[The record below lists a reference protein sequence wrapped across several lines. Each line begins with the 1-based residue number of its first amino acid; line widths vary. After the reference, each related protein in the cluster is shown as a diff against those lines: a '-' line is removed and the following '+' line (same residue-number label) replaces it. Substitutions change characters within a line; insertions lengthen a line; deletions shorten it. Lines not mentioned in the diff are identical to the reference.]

1 MVLYEVTVMKK
12 RQNSTLQYTFLQ
24 AMLWAT
30 YGFLFSYANPFL
42 TEKLGLSDTLS
53 GIILCAATG
62 ASCLLQPV
70 LTAAT
75 DRTRLNVRWV
85 LLLSSAFTAICAGAS
100 MAELPIAATTVL
112 FAGACVGL
120 QVLPSFTNA
129 LGMARMRS
137 GEQIN
142 FGLSRGVG
150 SICFGVSARLA
161 PIAIAHMGLNGVPA
175 AGGTTA
181 LLFLVAVLVMKE
193 KHSLRGAQSADTESE
208 PSPAAEFFRKHKKFV
223 GMLLAA
229 VLLYVGHNVLSNCML
244 RIAQSKL
251 TNAAL
256 EEATGV
262 QGTALLIAALVEL
275 PTMFLFTNIVK
286 KIRCDIL
293 LFASCVFMTLRLLLS
308 LVLPGAV
315 GLYIA
320 QTAQMLGYAVFAV
333 STVYYAGSVI
343 EKRNVVKGQTY
354 LGTANT
360 LGCMLA
366 YALGG
371 TLIDA
376 VGVSNMLLVCIAV
389 SVVGCALA
397 LLCLERVEKTVGA

>member
-1 MVLYEVTVMKK
+1 MKNRK
-12 RQNSTLQYTFLQ
+12 NSTLPYTFLQ

-42 TEKLGLSDTLS
+42 TEKLGLTDTLS
-53 GIILCAATG
+53 GILLCAATG
-62 ASCLLQPV
+62 VSCLLQPV
-70 LTAAT
+70 LTAAA
-75 DRTRLNVRWV
+75 DRTRLSVRRV
-85 LLLSSAFTAICAGAS
+85 LLLSGAFTAVCAGLS
-100 MAELPIAATTVL
+100 MLDLPVAATAAL

-129 LGMARMRS
+129 LGMARMRG
-137 GEQIN
+137 GERIN

-150 SICFGVSARLA
+150 SVCFGVSARLA
-161 PIAIAHMGLNGVPA
+161 PVAIERVGLIGIPA
-175 AGGTTA
+175 AGGMTA
-181 LLFLVAVLVMKE
+181 LLFLLGVLMMKE
-193 KHSLRGAQSADTESE
+193 GGGIRGPQRADTENE
-208 PSPAAEFFRKHKKFV
+208 PSSAADFFRRHRKFA
-223 GMLLAA
+223 GILLAA

-251 TNAAL
+251 GNAGL
-256 EEATGV
+256 EEAAGV
-262 QGTALLIAALVEL
+262 QGTALMIAALVEL
-275 PTMFLFTNIVK
+275 PVMFLFTGIVR
-286 KIRCDIL
+286 KIRCDLL

-308 LVLPGAV
+308 LVLPGAA

-320 QTAQMLGYAVFAV
+320 QTAQTLGYAMFAV
-333 STVYYAGSVI
+333 STVYYAGSVM

-371 TLIDA
+371 ALIDA
-376 VGVSNMLLVCIAV
+376 VGVNNMLLVCVGI
-389 SVVGCALA
+389 SVAGCGLA
-397 LLCLERVEKTVGA
+397 LISLERVEKTVGTE

>member
-1 MVLYEVTVMKK
+1 MKNRK
-12 RQNSTLQYTFLQ
+12 NSTLPYTFLQ

-42 TEKLGLSDTLS
+42 TEKLGLTDTLS
-53 GIILCAATG
+53 GILLCAATG
-62 ASCLLQPV
+62 VSCLLQPV
-70 LTAAT
+70 LTAAA
-75 DRTRLNVRWV
+75 DRTRLSVRRV
-85 LLLSSAFTAICAGAS
+85 LLLSGAFTAVCAGLS
-100 MAELPIAATTVL
+100 MLDLPVAATAAL

-129 LGMARMRS
+129 LGMARMRG
-137 GEQIN
+137 GERIN

-150 SICFGVSARLA
+150 SVCFGVSARLA
-161 PIAIAHMGLNGVPA
+161 PVAIERVGLIGIPA
-175 AGGTTA
+175 TGGMTA
-181 LLFLVAVLVMKE
+181 LLFLLGVLMMKE
-193 KHSLRGAQSADTESE
+193 GGGIRGPQRADTENE
-208 PSPAAEFFRKHKKFV
+208 PSSAADFFRKHRKFA
-223 GMLLAA
+223 GILLAA

-251 TNAAL
+251 GNAGL
-256 EEATGV
+256 EEAAGV
-262 QGTALLIAALVEL
+262 QGTALMIAALVEL
-275 PTMFLFTNIVK
+275 PVMFLFTGIVR
-286 KIRCDIL
+286 KIRCDLL

-308 LVLPGAV
+308 LVLPGAA

-320 QTAQMLGYAVFAV
+320 QTAQTLGYAMFAV
-333 STVYYAGSVI
+333 STVYYAGSVM

-376 VGVSNMLLVCIAV
+376 VGVNNMLLVCVGI
-389 SVVGCALA
+389 SVAGCGLA
-397 LLCLERVEKTVGA
+397 LISLERVEKTVGTE

>member
-1 MVLYEVTVMKK
+1 MKNRK
-12 RQNSTLQYTFLQ
+12 NSTLPYTFLQ

-42 TEKLGLSDTLS
+42 TEKLGLTDTLS
-53 GIILCAATG
+53 GILLCAATG

-70 LTAAT
+70 LTAAA
-75 DRTRLNVRWV
+75 DRTRLSVRRV
-85 LLLSSAFTAICAGAS
+85 LLLSGAFTAVCAGLS
-100 MAELPIAATTVL
+100 MLDLPVAATAAL

-129 LGMARMRS
+129 LGMARMRG
-137 GEQIN
+137 GERIN

-150 SICFGVSARLA
+150 SVCFGVSARLA
-161 PIAIAHMGLNGVPA
+161 PVAIERVGLIGIPA
-175 AGGTTA
+175 AGGMTA
-181 LLFLVAVLVMKE
+181 LLFLLGVLMMKE
-193 KHSLRGAQSADTESE
+193 GGGIRGPQRADTENE
-208 PSPAAEFFRKHKKFV
+208 PSSAADFFRKHRKFA
-223 GMLLAA
+223 GILLAA

-251 TNAAL
+251 GNAGL
-256 EEATGV
+256 EEAAGV
-262 QGTALLIAALVEL
+262 QGTALMIAALVEL
-275 PTMFLFTNIVK
+275 PVMFLFTGIVR
-286 KIRCDIL
+286 KIRCDLL

-308 LVLPGAV
+308 LVLPGAA

-320 QTAQMLGYAVFAV
+320 QTAQTLGYAMFAV
-333 STVYYAGSVI
+333 STVYYAGSVM

-376 VGVSNMLLVCIAV
+376 VGVNNMLLVCVGI
-389 SVVGCALA
+389 SVAGCGLA
-397 LLCLERVEKTVGA
+397 LISLERVEKTVGTE

>member
-1 MVLYEVTVMKK
+1 MKNRK
-12 RQNSTLQYTFLQ
+12 NSTLPYTFLQ

-42 TEKLGLSDTLS
+42 TEKLGLTDTLS
-53 GIILCAATG
+53 GILLCAATG
-62 ASCLLQPV
+62 VSCLLQPV
-70 LTAAT
+70 LTAAA
-75 DRTRLNVRWV
+75 DRTRLSVRRV
-85 LLLSSAFTAICAGAS
+85 LLLSGAFTAVCAGLS
-100 MAELPIAATTVL
+100 MLDLPVAATAAL

-129 LGMARMRS
+129 LGMARMRG
-137 GEQIN
+137 GERIN

-150 SICFGVSARLA
+150 SVCFGVSARLA
-161 PIAIAHMGLNGVPA
+161 PVAIERVGLIGIPA
-175 AGGTTA
+175 AGGMTA
-181 LLFLVAVLVMKE
+181 LLFLLGVLMMKE
-193 KHSLRGAQSADTESE
+193 GSGIRGPQRADTENE
-208 PSPAAEFFRKHKKFV
+208 PSSAADFFRRHRKFA
-223 GMLLAA
+223 GILLAA

-251 TNAAL
+251 GNAGL
-256 EEATGV
+256 EEAAGV
-262 QGTALLIAALVEL
+262 QGTALMIAALVEL
-275 PTMFLFTNIVK
+275 PVMFLFTGIVR
-286 KIRCDIL
+286 KIRCDLL

-308 LVLPGAV
+308 LVLPGAA

-320 QTAQMLGYAVFAV
+320 QTAQTLGYAMFAV
-333 STVYYAGSVI
+333 STVYYAGSVM

-376 VGVSNMLLVCIAV
+376 VGVNNMLLVCVGI
-389 SVVGCALA
+389 SVAGCGLA
-397 LLCLERVEKTVGA
+397 LISLERVEKTVGTE

>member
-1 MVLYEVTVMKK
+1 MR
-12 RQNSTLQYTFLQ
+12 RQRNSTPQYTFLQ

-42 TEKLGLSDTLS
+42 TEKIGLSDTLS

-62 ASCLLQPV
+62 ISCLLQPV
-70 LTAAT
+70 LTAAA

-85 LLLSSAFTAICAGAS
+85 LLLSSSFTTLCAGAA
-100 MAELPIAATTVL
+100 MLPLSTVTTATL
-112 FAGACVGL
+112 FALACVGL

-129 LGMARMRS
+129 LGMAHIRS
-137 GEQIN
+137 GERIN
-142 FGLSRGVG
+142 FGLARGVG
-150 SICFGVSARLA
+150 SVCFGVAARVA
-161 PIAIAHMGLNGVPA
+161 PIVIGHFGLTGIPM
-175 AGGTTA
+175 AGGATA
-181 LLFLVAVLVMKE
+181 CLFLTGVVGMAGDDKFSG
-193 KHSLRGAQSADTESE
+193 KNAQRSDAPPSA
-208 PSPAAEFFRKHKKFV
+208 AAEFFREHKKFI
-223 GMLLAA
+223 GMLAAA

-251 TNAAL
+251 TGATL
-256 EEATGV
+256 EEATSV
-262 QGTALLIAALVEL
+262 QGTALLIAAVVEL
-275 PTMFLFTNIVK
+275 PIMFLFTGVVK
-286 KIRCDIL
+286 KIRCDLLL
-293 LFASCVFMTLRLLLS
+293 LFSCGFMTLRLVLS

-320 QTAQMLGYAVFAV
+320 QTAQMLGFAMFAV

-366 YALGG
+366 YLLGG

-376 VGVSNMLLVCIAV
+376 VGVESMLIVCSAV
-389 SVVGCALA
+389 SAVGCVIA
-397 LLCLERVEKTVGA
+397 LLCRQQVDKTVGAE

>member
-1 MVLYEVTVMKK
+1 MKNRK
-12 RQNSTLQYTFLQ
+12 NSTLPYTFLQ

-42 TEKLGLSDTLS
+42 TEKLGLTDTLS
-53 GIILCAATG
+53 GILLCAATG
-62 ASCLLQPV
+62 VSCLLQPV
-70 LTAAT
+70 LTAAA
-75 DRTRLNVRWV
+75 DRTRLSVRRV
-85 LLLSSAFTAICAGAS
+85 LLLSGAFTAVCAGLS
-100 MAELPIAATTVL
+100 MLDLPVAATAAL

-129 LGMARMRS
+129 LGMARMRG
-137 GEQIN
+137 GERIN

-150 SICFGVSARLA
+150 SVCFGVSARLA
-161 PIAIAHMGLNGVPA
+161 PVAIERVGLIGIPA
-175 AGGTTA
+175 AGGMTA
-181 LLFLVAVLVMKE
+181 LLFLLGVLMMKE
-193 KHSLRGAQSADTESE
+193 GGGIRGPQRADTENE
-208 PSPAAEFFRKHKKFV
+208 PSPAADFFRKHRKFA
-223 GMLLAA
+223 GILLAA

-251 TNAAL
+251 GNAGL
-256 EEATGV
+256 EEAAGV
-262 QGTALLIAALVEL
+262 QGTALMIAALVEL
-275 PTMFLFTNIVK
+275 PVMFLFTGIVR
-286 KIRCDIL
+286 KIRCDLL

-308 LVLPGAV
+308 LVLPGAA

-320 QTAQMLGYAVFAV
+320 QTAQTLGYAMFAV
-333 STVYYAGSVI
+333 STVYYAGSVM

-376 VGVSNMLLVCIAV
+376 VGVNNMLLVCVGI
-389 SVVGCALA
+389 SVAGCGLA
-397 LLCLERVEKTVGA
+397 LISLERVEKTVGTE

>member
-1 MVLYEVTVMKK
+1 MKNRK
-12 RQNSTLQYTFLQ
+12 NSTLPYTFLQ

-42 TEKLGLSDTLS
+42 TEKLGLTDTLS
-53 GIILCAATG
+53 GILLCAATG
-62 ASCLLQPV
+62 VSCLLQPV
-70 LTAAT
+70 LTAAA
-75 DRTRLNVRWV
+75 DRTRLSVRRV
-85 LLLSSAFTAICAGAS
+85 LLLSGAFTAVCAGLS
-100 MAELPIAATTVL
+100 MLDLPVAATAAL

-129 LGMARMRS
+129 LGMARMRG
-137 GEQIN
+137 GERIN

-150 SICFGVSARLA
+150 SVCFGVSARLA
-161 PIAIAHMGLNGVPA
+161 PVAIERVGLIGIPA
-175 AGGTTA
+175 AGGMTA
-181 LLFLVAVLVMKE
+181 LLFLLGVLMMKE
-193 KHSLRGAQSADTESE
+193 GGGIRGSQTADTENE
-208 PSPAAEFFRKHKKFV
+208 PSSAADFFRRHRKFA
-223 GMLLAA
+223 GILLAA

-251 TNAAL
+251 GNAGL
-256 EEATGV
+256 EEAAGV
-262 QGTALLIAALVEL
+262 QGTALMIAALVEL
-275 PTMFLFTNIVK
+275 PVMFLFTGIVR
-286 KIRCDIL
+286 KIRCDLL

-308 LVLPGAV
+308 LVLPGAA

-320 QTAQMLGYAVFAV
+320 QTAQTLGYAMFAV
-333 STVYYAGSVI
+333 STVYYAGSVM

-376 VGVSNMLLVCIAV
+376 VGVNNMLLVCIGI
-389 SVVGCALA
+389 SVAGCGLA
-397 LLCLERVEKTVGA
+397 LISLERVEKTVGAE